1 MNDDAF
7 GRVLALGASG
17 YCCTQIMVMLL
28 LDVQGREAPA
38 DGRDDGWGDGRD
50 AVRAAGGLCRGFGLS
65 EGTCGILLG
74 GCMALGLCAAK
85 GHDGEE
91 AHEALEGMTTEFS
104 EWFRDRTAASGGI
117 SCGAILGDTGGG
129 CPDFGKCHG
138 LLLEAHARM
147 FEVLAAYGV
156 DPTRPREE

>member
-1 MNDDAF
+1 MSDDAF

-28 LDVQGREAPA
+28 LDVQGREAP
-38 DGRDDGWGDGRD
+38 D

-65 EGTCGILLG
+65 EGACGILLG
-74 GCMALGLCAAK
+74 GCMAMGLCTAK
-85 GHDGEE
+85 GHDGED
-91 AHEALEGMTTEFS
+91 AHEALEGMTTEFA
-104 EWFRDRTAASGGI
+104 EWFRERTAASGGI

-129 CPDFGKCHG
+129 RPDFGKCHG
-138 LLLEAHARM
+138 LLLEAYARM

-156 DPTRPREE
+156 DPTLVRGE

>member
-1 MNDDAF
+1 MSDDAF

-28 LDVQGREAPA
+28 LDVQGREAP
-38 DGRDDGWGDGRD
+38 D

-65 EGTCGILLG
+65 EGACGILLG
-74 GCMALGLCAAK
+74 GCMAMGLCAAK
-85 GHDGEE
+85 GHDGED
-91 AHEALEGMTTEFS
+91 AHEALEGMTTEFA
-104 EWFRDRTAASGGI
+104 EWFRERTAASGGI

-129 CPDFGKCHG
+129 RPDFGKCHG
-138 LLLEAHARM
+138 LLLEAHAKM

-156 DPTRPREE
+156 DPTLVLGE

>member
-1 MNDDAF
+1 MSDDAF

-17 YCCTQIMVMLL
+17 YCCTQIMVQLL
-28 LDVQGREAPA
+28 LDVQGRDVPA
-38 DGRDDGWGDGRD
+38 DGRD

-74 GCMALGLCAAK
+74 GCMAMGLCAAK

-91 AHEALEGMTTEFS
+91 AHEALEAMTTDFA
-104 EWFRDRTAASGGI
+104 EWFRERTAASGGI

-129 CPDFGKCHG
+129 RPDFGKCHG

-156 DPTRPREE
+156 DPTQPREG

>member
-1 MNDDAF
+1 MSDDAF

-17 YCCTQIMVMLL
+17 YCCTQIMVQLL
-28 LDVQGREAPA
+28 LDVQGREAP
-38 DGRDDGWGDGRD
+38 DDGRD
-50 AVRAAGGLCRGFGLS
+50 AVRAAGGLCRGFGLA

-74 GCMALGLCAAK
+74 GCMAMGLCAAK
-85 GHDGEE
+85 GHDGED
-91 AHEALEGMTTEFS
+91 AHEALEGMTTDFA
-104 EWFRDRTAASGGI
+104 EWFRERTAASGGI

-129 CPDFGKCHG
+129 RPDFGKCHG

-156 DPTRPREE
+156 DPTLPRGG

>member
-17 YCCTQIMVMLL
+17 YCCTQIMVQLL
-28 LDVQGREAPA
+28 LDVQGREAP
-38 DGRDDGWGDGRD
+38 D
-50 AVRAAGGLCRGFGLS
+50 AMRAAGGLCRGFGLS
-65 EGTCGILLG
+65 EGACGILLG
-74 GCMALGLCAAK
+74 GCMAMGLCAAK

-91 AHEALEGMTTEFS
+91 PHAALEAMTTEFS
-104 EWFRDRTAASGGI
+104 EWFRERTAASGGV
-117 SCGAILGDTGGG
+117 SCGAILGDAGNGGG
-129 CPDFGKCHG
+129 GRPDFGKCHG

-156 DPTRPREE
+156 DPTLPREG